1 MHNEGTGAAS
11 NKAAG
16 VKSTKTVIVTAV
28 VFLIFALNVLGLS
41 ACTSKK
47 SDEPNDGSDDTNMS
61 SGIETAPRRVVAL
74 SSSLA
79 EMWLLAG
86 GSLVGTSSDTLER
99 GFFDIDRVSYIGNN
113 NGINNNTYGDGSGD
127 NFNINGGNHVDAN
140 SSLSGINNSITI
152 VGTVKEP
159 GLEAI
164 LDLQPDFVILSA
176 DISGHTALG
185 QALTDAGI
193 EHLYAH
199 VETFADYC
207 NVLEIFC
214 GKTGNTQMHAKNG
227 TEVKAQIDRLL
238 NEYKPSDPPVTYL
251 LLRVHSSGG
260 KVIAEDHVA
269 CDILS
274 DLGAVNIAAYD
285 QSLLSDLSFE
295 AILESNPDVI
305 YVVTMGD
312 EEAALKT
319 LEQMFGIQPAWQKLT
334 AVINGRVHILPK
346 ELFHY
351 KPNAKW
357 GQAYETLI
365 GSLAY

>member
-1 MHNEGTGAAS
+1 MNGAA
-11 NKAAG
+11 
-16 VKSTKTVIVTAV
+16 VQV
-28 VFLIFALNVLGLS
+28 LALVLCAFCLS
-41 ACTSKK
+41 ACADKGSR
-47 SDEPNDGSDDTNMS
+47 EPAKGSADVNKGS
-61 SGIETAPRRVVAL
+61 PQRVIAL

-86 GSLVGTSSDTLER
+86 GSIIGTSSDTLER
-99 GFFDIDRVSYIGNN
+99 DFFVNSIGINSIGINSSVDSDIDSADSIDISGNTS
-113 NGINNNTYGDGSGD
+113 GSTNTAVND
-127 NFNINGGNHVDAN
+127 IAVD
-140 SSLSGINNSITI
+140 SITI

-164 LDLQPDFVILSA
+164 LDLQPDFVILSS
-176 DISGHTALG
+176 DIAGHTELG
-185 QALTDAGI
+185 QALTDTGI

-199 VETFADYC
+199 VEMFADYC
-207 NVLEIFC
+207 AVLELFC
-214 GKTGNTQMHAKNG
+214 EKTGNTQMLTKNG

-238 NEYKPSDPPVTYL
+238 DEYKPSDPPVTYL

-274 DLGAVNIAAYD
+274 DLGAVNIAVYN

-295 AILESNPDVI
+295 AILESDPDVI

-312 EEAALKT
+312 EGAALKT
-319 LEQMFGIQPAWQKLT
+319 LEQMFSIQPAWQKLT
-334 AVINGRVHILPK
+334 AVINNRVNILPK

-365 GSLAY
+365 RSLAY

>member
-1 MHNEGTGAAS
+1 MNG
-11 NKAAG
+11 
-16 VKSTKTVIVTAV
+16 AV
-28 VFLIFALNVLGLS
+28 VKVLALVLCAFCLS
-41 ACTSKK
+41 ACADKGSR
-47 SDEPNDGSDDTNMS
+47 EPAKGSDDVNKGS
-61 SGIETAPRRVVAL
+61 PQRVIAL

-86 GSLVGTSSDTLER
+86 GSIIGTSSDTLER
-99 GFFDIDRVSYIGNN
+99 DFFV
-113 NGINNNTYGDGSGD
+113 
-127 NFNINGGNHVDAN
+127 N
-140 SSLSGINNSITI
+140 SSGINSSVDSDIDSADSIDISGNTSGSTNTAVNNIAVDSITI

-176 DISGHTALG
+176 DIAGHTAIG

-207 NVLEIFC
+207 AVLELFC
-214 GKTGNTQMHAKNG
+214 EKTGSTQMLAKNG

-238 NEYKPSDPPVTYL
+238 NEYKPSDPPATYL

-295 AILESNPDVI
+295 AILESDPDVI

-312 EEAALKT
+312 EGAALKT
-319 LEQMFGIQPAWQKLT
+319 LEQMFSIQPAWQKLT
-334 AVINGRVHILPK
+334 AVINNRVNILPK